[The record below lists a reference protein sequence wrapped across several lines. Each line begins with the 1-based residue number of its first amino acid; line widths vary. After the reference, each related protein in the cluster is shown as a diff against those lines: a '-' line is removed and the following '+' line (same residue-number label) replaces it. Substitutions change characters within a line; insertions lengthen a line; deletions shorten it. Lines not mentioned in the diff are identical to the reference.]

1 MIKKVKISDLR
12 PGMYLHDVNVPW
24 LESGFLLGQFMLQ
37 REDQIEKLASANILE
52 VLIDTEKGLDAI
64 NAPTEEEAETA
75 LMEEIIGSFS
85 AESNEYVAA
94 QQRLRWAES
103 KRVYKE
109 AIKIVTS
116 IFGDARLGYRTG
128 FQHAFPVVASIAEG
142 VMLDE
147 GALVS
152 LCRLKNR
159 DDYTFQH
166 SVSVSALLITL
177 CSAIG
182 GYTGDDLVQIGLG
195 GLFHDIGKMM
205 TPDHI
210 LYKPARLTEAEH
222 EIMRAH
228 VNEGID
234 YLRSEHGLRE
244 LALCAVA
251 EHHERYDGSGY
262 PKGLS
267 RDQISKI
274 GQMAS
279 IIDVYDA
286 ITSNRVYHGAIEPTA
301 AIRLIYEWA
310 GRHFDGAFVRSF
322 IRAIGIYPVGSL
334 VRLQS
339 GRLAIVLRQG
349 EGNLLQPFV
358 RVIYS
363 TVKGQRIPVQD
374 VDLASPGC
382 MDQIVGFE
390 APGSWGID
398 PIRFIEEGT

>member
-1 MIKKVKISDLR
+1 MIKKVKIADLR

-24 LESGFLLGQFMLQ
+24 LESGFLLGQFVLQ

-64 NAPTEEEAETA
+64 DAPTKEEAESA
-75 LMEEIIGSFS
+75 LMEEIIGSLS
-85 AESNEYVAA
+85 AESDEYVAA

-109 AIKIVTS
+109 AIKIVNA
-116 IFGDARLGYRTG
+116 IFNDARLGRRTG
-128 FQHAFPVVASIAEG
+128 FQHAFPVVANIAEG
-142 VMLDE
+142 VMRDE

-159 DDYTFQH
+159 DTYTFQH

-182 GYTGDDLVQIGLG
+182 GYSKDDLIQIGLG

-210 LYKPARLTEAEH
+210 LYKPGRLTEAEH

-244 LALCAVA
+244 LALYAVA

-267 RDQISKI
+267 RDQISKV

-286 ITSNRVYHGAIEPTA
+286 ITSDRVYHGAIEPTA

-334 VRLQS
+334 VRLQN
-339 GRLAIVLRQG
+339 GALAVVLRQN
-349 EGNLLQPFV
+349 EENLLQPLV
-358 RVIYS
+358 RIVYNAVRDRRVHPKDI
-363 TVKGQRIPVQD
+363 
-374 VDLASPGC
+374 DLASPSC
-382 MDQIVGFE
+382 RDYIVDYE
-390 APGSWGID
+390 TPGNWGID
-398 PIRFIEEGT
+398 PINSMWGAS